1 MQLRFFCLPAFILI
15 MAVMATSAKA
25 QLPKQIP
32 ARRATTVIKIDGKL
46 DDIAW
51 KDAPIATNFVELRPV
66 AFRKEEQSNRTE
78 VYFLYDDQVIYIGGY
93 CHEKT
98 KDSIQTELIV

>member
-1 MQLRFFCLPAFILI
+1 
-15 MAVMATSAKA
+15 MATSAKA

-78 VYFLYDDQVIYIGGY
+78 VYFLYRAYY
-93 CHEKT
+93 
-98 KDSIQTELIV
+98 KDSYLCKKKNKEKMKVEPEV